1 MFSPCNS
8 YCSLVFVL
16 VLCGALLGQE
26 ESSDGLLQT
35 ESHHCPTW
43 TYFNNDTHSCQCGD
57 LIHRIILCNM
67 EGGNLSDVGVIYRF
81 CMTQNK
87 ERRKIVVGMCPY
99 NNKVKDTKYASL
111 PSNVTE
117 LDTVMCGGTA
127 RNGQLCGQCMEGHSP
142 PVYSY
147 CPQCVNCT
155 AGTNNWAKYLAVSLL
170 PTTAFFIGALVFRFR
185 ATSPLLNGYILFCQ
199 ILTSPPIQRLLA
211 YSIHEQTHVA
221 QEARIV
227 SYIYYAYL
235 SIWNLDFFR
244 LAYTP
249 FCLHPNASTLQV
261 LSLDYIIAA
270 YPLALIILTYTLVR
284 LHYHNCT
291 LVVWLWRPF
300 ISCFARC
307 RRQWDIQNSLMD
319 AFATFLLLSYVKFL
333 SVSFDILMPTFSWDI
348 ESTIQPLVVYYDGT
362 IEYFGPEHL
371 PYALLAIAV
380 LLVFTFLP
388 ILLLCL
394 YPCHCFQ
401 RFLNRY
407 HLSSQTLHTFM
418 DIFQGSFKD
427 GTNGTRDCRY
437 FAAVYL
443 IIRVVLYLSL
453 GISIVT
459 FNSSTISGVLLVVV
473 VLLEI
478 FQPYKEL
485 LYNRLDICLLVTLMV
500 VSSSAWVFEIHTT
513 WLERGVDRLLLFLIS
528 PIPLLYPL
536 CLLSYHIWKSNILQT
551 TIGLI
556 RVIFQRSA
564 AHQQTEAS
572 LPQQT
577 EASLPQ
583 QAPMTEATALL
594 AKD

>member
-26 ESSDGLLQT
+26 ESSDGQLKT

-43 TYFNNDTHSCQCGD
+43 TYFNNDTHSCQCGPI
-57 LIHRIILCNM
+57 IHRIILCNM
-67 EGGNLSDVGVIYRF
+67 EDGNLSDVGVLHRF

-87 ERRKIVVGMCPY
+87 ERRKIVVGPCPY
-99 NNKVKDTKYASL
+99 NNEVEDYHEDTKYASL

-117 LDTVMCGGTA
+117 LDTVMCGDTS

-147 CPQCVNCT
+147 YPQCVNCT

-199 ILTSPPIQRLLA
+199 IVTSPPVLRLVA
-211 YSIHEQTHVA
+211 YSIHNNVYVA
-221 QEARIV
+221 QDIRIV
-227 SYIYYAYL
+227 SYICSAYQ

-284 LHYHNCT
+284 LHYNNCT

-307 RRQWDIQNSLMD
+307 RRQWDIQNSLVD
-319 AFATFLLLSYVKFL
+319 AFATFLLLSYIKFL

-362 IEYFGPEHL
+362 IEYFGLALCSPGHCCSVSVHLSPHPHLVSLSLSLLSEVPEQIPPQQPDPPHFHGHL
-371 PYALLAIAV
+371 SGQ
-380 LLVFTFLP
+380 FQRWHKRNQRLP
-388 ILLLCL
+388 IFCSSLFDHSCGAIFVSRNLH
-394 YPCHCFQ
+394 CHFQQFHDKWCPSCF
-401 RFLNRY
+401 
-407 HLSSQTLHTFM
+407 
-418 DIFQGSFKD
+418 
-427 GTNGTRDCRY
+427 CC
-437 FAAVYL
+437 
-443 IIRVVLYLSL
+443 
-453 GISIVT
+453 VT
-459 FNSSTISGVLLVVV
+459 
-473 VLLEI
+473 
-478 FQPYKEL
+478 
-485 LYNRLDICLLVTLMV
+485 
-500 VSSSAWVFEIHTT
+500 
-513 WLERGVDRLLLFLIS
+513 
-528 PIPLLYPL
+528 
-536 CLLSYHIWKSNILQT
+536 
-551 TIGLI
+551 
-556 RVIFQRSA
+556 
-564 AHQQTEAS
+564 
-572 LPQQT
+572 
-577 EASLPQ
+577 
-583 QAPMTEATALL
+583 
-594 AKD
+594 